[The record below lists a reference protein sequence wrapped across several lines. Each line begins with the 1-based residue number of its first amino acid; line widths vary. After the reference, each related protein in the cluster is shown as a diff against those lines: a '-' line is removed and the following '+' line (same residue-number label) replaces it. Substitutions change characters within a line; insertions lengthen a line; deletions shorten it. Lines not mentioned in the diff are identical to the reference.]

1 MILKLFDYVKTIA
14 SQDRPLKFLLSK
26 ILIRTKLSPFLIIKY
41 QGYRIRF
48 YPSSTS
54 RGLWI
59 DNTEPEP
66 VFDFFLDY
74 LRKNDI
80 IIDAGANIG
89 TMTLGSS
96 LIVGSKGKVYSIE
109 PHPRTF
115 NFLKGNISLN
125 CFTNIETFNV
135 ALGSNSGNISF
146 SNKKSDDQNGV
157 VMNENGTSVPI
168 RRLDE
173 LIDSN
178 NIALLK
184 IDVEGYEKF
193 VLMGTTKLF
202 KYIECVIVEVWAKA
216 KYDSTPDSVYD
227 ILLDNN
233 FRLFRFSGIREI
245 SPITRNYQPIDLGT
259 NGILAEDILA
269 IKNIDDFLLRTNY
282 KIIEDK

>member
-1 MILKLFDYVKTIA
+1 LKLFDYVKTIA
-14 SQDRPLKFLLSK
+14 SQDRPLKFLLAK
-26 ILIRTKLSPFLIIKY
+26 ILIRTKLSPFLTIKY
-41 QGYRIRF
+41 QGYRLRF

-115 NFLKGNISLN
+115 NFLKGNILLN
-125 CFTNIETFNV
+125 RFTNIETFNV
-135 ALGSNSGNISF
+135 ALGSSSGNISF
-146 SNKKSDDQNGV
+146 SNKKSDDQNAV

-233 FRLFRFSGIREI
+233 FQLFRFSGIREI

-269 IKNIDDFLLRTNY
+269 IKNTDNFLLRTNY

>member
-1 MILKLFDYVKTIA
+1 MKLFDYVKTIA

-26 ILIRTKLSPFLIIKY
+26 ILIRTKLSPFLTIKY
-41 QGYRIRF
+41 QGYRLRF

-115 NFLKGNISLN
+115 NFLKGNILLN
-125 CFTNIETFNV
+125 RFTNIETFNV
-135 ALGSNSGNISF
+135 ALGSSSGNISF
-146 SNKKSDDQNGV
+146 SNKKSDDQNAV

-233 FRLFRFSGIREI
+233 FQLFRFSGIRKI

-259 NGILAEDILA
+259 NGILGEDILA
-269 IKNIDDFLLRTNY
+269 IKNTDNFLLRTNY

>member
-1 MILKLFDYVKTIA
+1 LA
-14 SQDRPLKFLLSK
+14 K
-26 ILIRTKLSPFLIIKY
+26 ILIRTKLSPFLTIKY
-41 QGYRIRF
+41 QGYRLRF

-115 NFLKGNISLN
+115 NFLKGNILLN
-125 CFTNIETFNV
+125 RFTNIETFNV
-135 ALGSNSGNISF
+135 ALGSSSGNISF
-146 SNKKSDDQNGV
+146 SNKKSDDQNAV

-233 FRLFRFSGIREI
+233 FQLFRFSGIREI

-269 IKNIDDFLLRTNY
+269 IKNTDNFLLRTNY